1 MSLLVKNGLGR
12 LGHNPVRVY
21 LIALALAVL
30 PLSLFLV
37 TAHKLLQH
45 QVIQKSTAQSGQS
58 GNLIGKLLEQH
69 LTESSVFLQSFAARP
84 SLLAEWQTHRFQEI
98 EKDLKQA
105 HGLRPDFLFF
115 AVYDLQGNL

>member
-1 MSLLVKNGLGR
+1 MSVWKNGLAR
-12 LGHNPVRVY
+12 LRDNPVRVY

-30 PLSLFLV
+30 PVTVFLL
-37 TAHKLLQH
+37 ASHKLLQH

-84 SLLAEWQTHRFQEI
+84 SLLAEWQRGEFQQITRHLE
-98 EKDLKQA
+98 QA
-105 HGLRPDFLFF
+105 HTLRPDFLCF
-115 AVYDLQGNL
+115 AVFDLNGNL